1 MTNDKYKNYFY
12 DLGMLIKEKA
22 IEAKTDKDLAIDTND
37 YDYKVGF
44 LMAYNEIVSIMKQQ
58 ADTFGI
64 DQKDLSLNDIC
75 PEMELL

>member
-1 MTNDKYKNYFY
+1 MTNDKYKNYLY

-22 IEAKTDKDLAIDTND
+22 IEAKTDKDLAIDTKD

-58 ADTFGI
+58 ADAFGI
-64 DQKDLSLNDIC
+64 DQKDISLNDIC